1 MSPLPRLQAPTMT
14 HIPIQT
20 LARLLVARQAQHRPP
35 MMSRRQIS
43 FLHQGNGN
51 ISEFR
56 SARRVTHQHSLYRP
70 RQMRPLVRLPQRMAT
85 KKVTVTSSLVRRLVQ
100 LSRAWAVTARPQA
113 AVRRRTTTATDKVT
127 ATDDCMPR
135 MREQVEERGHQ
146 L

>member
-35 MMSRRQIS
+35 MISRRQIS

-51 ISEFR
+51 IPEFR

-70 RQMRPLVRLPQRMAT
+70 RQMRPLVRLPRQMAT

-100 LSRAWAVTARPQA
+100 LSRAWARPQA
-113 AVRRRTTTATDKVT
+113 AVRRRTTTAADKVT
-127 ATDDCMPR
+127 ATDDCTPR
-135 MREQVEERGHQ
+135 MREQMEEREHQ